1 MTASPLVGALLG
13 LLAALVLLLAFGWWR
28 ASRRWSRAS
37 RRRNRLAQD
46 GEARAIELLEE
57 AGFTVLETQRAGAWT
72 IEVDGEAV
80 EVRVRAD
87 LWVERD
93 GLLYVAEVKTGG
105 QAPDPTYGPTRRQLL
120 EYMVVFR
127 PDGLLLVNP
136 EQDTVTEIAFPEVFQ
151 D

>member
-1 MTASPLVGALLG
+1 MSASAPLLALVALL
-13 LLAALVLLLAFGWWR
+13 LALVLLLALGWWR

-46 GEARAIELLEE
+46 GEALAIALLEE
-57 AGFTVLETQRAGAWT
+57 EGFTVLEAQRAGAWT
-72 IEVDGEAV
+72 IEVDGEPV

-93 GLLYVAEVKTGG
+93 GLVYVAEVKTGG

-120 EYMVVFR
+120 EYQLVFE

-136 EQDTVTEIAFPEVFQ
+136 EEGTITEIAFPQ
-151 D
+151 MSRD